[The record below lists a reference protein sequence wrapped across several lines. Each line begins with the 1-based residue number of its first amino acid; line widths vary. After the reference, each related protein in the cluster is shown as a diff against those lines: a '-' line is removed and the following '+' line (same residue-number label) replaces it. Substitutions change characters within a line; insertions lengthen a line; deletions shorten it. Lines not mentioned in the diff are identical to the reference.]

1 MGVEKLLIWNNVL
14 RIITIES
21 RCYVATL
28 PPPSPP
34 LHLKCLYSVSH
45 IESGFSRNGIQ
56 RLIYGNTF
64 IPQPFSILKIQ
75 PQPSQNPK
83 TINFQTYNLV
93 RLNYT

>member
-28 PPPSPP
+28 PPA